1 VTAVT
6 GIGTFARL
14 NDDESEFSDRSIED
28 HIVVD
33 FFLFAELADGRR
45 VETVA
50 VYQEGGPRTFWGPV
64 EGRAVAEL
72 SCSRVESMATLMIGP
87 MDVFVTPGRV

>member
-1 VTAVT
+1 MTTIA
-6 GIGTFARL
+6 GIGTLARL
-14 NDDESEFSDRSIED
+14 NDDENEFSDRSVED

-33 FFLFAELADGRR
+33 FCLFAELGDGRR

-64 EGRAVAEL
+64 EATPSLSFRALAWRAWRRL
-72 SCSRVESMATLMIGP
+72 
-87 MDVFVTPGRV
+87 